1 MPINMVSRR
10 RRVFQL
16 YQQIW
21 KYWQRDYLS
30 KLQERKKWKSNKST
44 LIKVG
49 TVWYSIMKED
59 SVPPSI

>member
-49 TVWYSIMKED
+49 TVWYSMMKED